1 MRGTTKWQV
10 NKTRFAC
17 ARFARSPIL
26 PTLFTLGNL
35 ICGFFS
41 IVVASRV
48 AAPEGIDLPV
58 PSHRIGIPA
67 DLAFDKEDP
76 THNIMLSGW
85 LIFLAMVFDALD
97 GHVARLSRTSSDF
110 GAQLDSLCDVVT
122 FGVAPGFLL
131 VKMVPEFTYLHPGAV
146 WIMAAVFPAC
156 AAMRLARFNVE
167 TGDDD
172 DHMHFSGL
180 PSPAAAGVDRRL
192 CDPVL
197 HDSHREPDTRAR
209 SGWPMWIAAVQH
221 VLPFFAVAVSALM
234 VSRIPY
240 PHIVNQV
247 FGGQRT
253 FGHLVGLVFAL
264 VGGDAHSRLR
274 GADRVR
280 VVRVV
285 SAGQVLVACGCS
297 SVRRRVSRCFECG
310 IECGRQAPGTSGECA
325 SGSDVYRIG

>member
-1 MRGTTKWQV
+1 MRKIRTI
-10 NKTRFAC
+10 A
-17 ARFARSPIL
+17 IL

-35 ICGFFS
+35 FCGFFS

-48 AAPEGIDLPV
+48 AAPEGIELPV
-58 PSHRIGIPA
+58 VSHRIGITNPTH
-67 DLAFDKEDP
+67 LAFDKEDP

-131 VKMVPEFTYLHPGAV
+131 VKMVPNFAHLHPGAV

-167 TGDDD
+167 TGEDD
-172 DHMHFSGL
+172 DHLNFSGL
-180 PSPAAAGVDRRL
+180 PSPAAAGCIAGFAILFYTTRFESQFEGKEWLADVDR
-192 CDPVL
+192 
-197 HDSHREPDTRAR
+197 
-209 SGWPMWIAAVQH
+209 AVQH
-221 VLPFFAVAVSALM
+221 ALPFFAVAVSALM

-240 PHIVNQV
+240 PHMVNQV
-247 FGGQRT
+247 FSGQRT

-264 VGGDAHSRLR
+264 LAVMLIRGYAVPIVFVAYVLYPPARYFWLR
-274 GADRVR
+274 VQQREAEKEPI
-280 VVRVV
+280 
-285 SAGQVLVACGCS
+285 
-297 SVRRRVSRCFECG
+297 F
-310 IECGRQAPGTSGECA
+310 
-325 SGSDVYRIG
+325 